1 MIHHAWHLALFHL
14 DLDARD
20 TAVAIYDEMLA
31 LSPASPT
38 AALVDASALLWR
50 LALRGM
56 DLRAR

>member
-31 LSPASPT
+31 LSPASST
-38 AALVDASALLWR
+38 AALVDASALL
-50 LALRGM
+50 
-56 DLRAR
+56 